1 MRFDLYLKPQASSTC
16 TPSGSMAFG
25 TQRQRCAVSAATGG
39 DRQSLDR
46 GEGHRAVAFEPA
58 MLRRDFSRLVLK
70 LPRRIREDRLE
81 GLPLVNSRRSSEAE
95 IVAGKSDHQARGLLQ
110 NR

>member
-1 MRFDLYLKPQASSTC
+1 MLGLGGDS
-16 TPSGSMAFG
+16 
-25 TQRQRCAVSAATGG
+25 G

-46 GEGHRAVAFEPA
+46 GEVHRAVAFEPA

-81 GLPLVNSRRSSEAE
+81 GLPAREFEKIFRS
-95 IVAGKSDHQARGLLQ
+95 
-110 NR
+110 